1 MPANHCKDALD
12 PGYAWAAAR
21 AKLRGTGAGRMA
33 HVAGMGPRFLGFGAL
48 LTFSATAAAF
58 ALCDLVACASNDGA
72 GSATDSGLDGG
83 GGHDGAAGDA
93 ASGTVDG
100 PGVDGTMCSFN
111 RDCHLAL
118 RCECNETTGC
128 ACKPGAR
135 GAGKNGIDPCTS
147 GNECASSVCVE
158 GPPDAGSFCSDE
170 CMTSNDCTGMLPLCS
185 DIAFVGRVCIRTAPQ

>member
-1 MPANHCKDALD
+1 MAQV
-12 PGYAWAAAR
+12 AAMTRRFAR
-21 AKLRGTGAGRMA
+21 
-33 HVAGMGPRFLGFGAL
+33 FGAL
-48 LTFSATAAAF
+48 SLCCALSGLSVTAAALAMG
-58 ALCDLVACASNDGA
+58 ALAACASNDAVANGTTSATSEAGDDGGGAGAGGGDEA

-83 GGHDGAAGDA
+83 RDGAASDG
-93 ASGTVDG
+93 ASGPIDG
-100 PGVDGTMCSFN
+100 PGADGATCAFN

-135 GAGKNGIDPCTS
+135 GTGKNGIDPCTS

-170 CMTSNDCTGMLPLCS
+170 CVTAAQCTGVLPLCS
-185 DIAFVGRVCIRTAPQ
+185 DIAFVGRICIRTTPQ